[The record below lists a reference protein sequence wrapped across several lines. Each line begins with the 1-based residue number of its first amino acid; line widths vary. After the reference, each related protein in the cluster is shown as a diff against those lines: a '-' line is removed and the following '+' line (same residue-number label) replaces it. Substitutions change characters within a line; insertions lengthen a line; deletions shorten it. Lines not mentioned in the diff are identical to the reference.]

1 MRRLGLIA
9 FLIGISM
16 APVMAQAETQVTRF
30 SDWDFDVR
38 KAHKDNDI
46 SAFRKLIVAQPEFAK
61 IWFFG
66 RFFDLSMTGIS
77 EDLKSTIR
85 PKLKTIAVTLAQLPQ
100 PDELLR

>member
-9 FLIGISM
+9 FLIGISLVPL
-16 APVMAQAETQVTRF
+16 AAQAEKQTTRF

-38 KAHKDNDI
+38 KAHKENDF
-46 SAFRKLIVAQPEFAK
+46 SRFKELVQAQPDFAK

-77 EDLKSTIR
+77 EDLKSNLR
-85 PKLKTIAVTLAQLPQ
+85 PKLKTIA
-100 PDELLR
+100 